1 MLKKILVA
9 IDGSQ
14 PSQRALDMGA
24 QIAEKFDAV
33 LVLIYVIRD
42 MQLPESL
49 RQMAEVELVQESR
62 LTTLQKIGQTIL
74 AEAATRA
81 KKQGA
86 KNVRN
91 EVRPGDPAGAIL
103 RYVAE
108 NSVDLIVMGSRGLGD
123 VESMLLGSVSR
134 KVSNLAKVGCLTVR

>member
-74 AEAATRA
+74 AEAAARA

-86 KNVRN
+86 KDVRN

-108 NSVDLIVMGSRGLGD
+108 NGVDLIVLGSRGLGD
-123 VESMLLGSVSR
+123 MESMLLGSVSR

>member
-108 NSVDLIVMGSRGLGD
+108 NGVDLIVMGSRGLGD

>member
-9 IDGSQ
+9 VDGSA
-14 PSQRALDMGA
+14 PSRRALKMGA
-24 QIAEKFDAV
+24 EIAQKFDAV

-62 LTTLQKIGQTIL
+62 LTTLQKIGQKIL
-74 AEAATRA
+74 EEAAE
-81 KKQGA
+81 GA
-86 KNVRN
+86 KATGARDIRL

-103 RYVAE
+103 RYASDE
-108 NSVDLIVMGSRGLGD
+108 KVDLIVMGSRGLGEM
-123 VESMLLGSVSR
+123 ESMLLGSVSR
-134 KVSNLAKVGCLTVR
+134 KVSNLAKVGCLTVH

>member
-42 MQLPESL
+42 MQLPDSL

-108 NSVDLIVMGSRGLGD
+108 NGVDLIVMGSRGLGD

>member
-86 KNVRN
+86 KDVRN

-108 NSVDLIVMGSRGLGD
+108 NGVDLIVLGSRGLGD
-123 VESMLLGSVSR
+123 MESILLGSVSR

>member
-42 MQLPESL
+42 MQLPDSL

-86 KNVRN
+86 KEVRS

-103 RYVAE
+103 RYAAE
-108 NSVDLIVMGSRGLGD
+108 NGVDIIVMGSRGLGEM
-123 VESMLLGSVSR
+123 ESFLLGSVSR

>member
-74 AEAATRA
+74 GEAATRA
-81 KKQGA
+81 KKQGV
-86 KNVRN
+86 KDVRN

-108 NSVDLIVMGSRGLGD
+108 NGVDLIIMGSRGLGEM
-123 VESMLLGSVSR
+123 ESMLLGSVSR

>member
-86 KNVRN
+86 KDVRN

-108 NSVDLIVMGSRGLGD
+108 NGVDLIVMGSRGLGD

>member
-24 QIAEKFDAV
+24 QIAEKFDAI

-42 MQLPESL
+42 MQLPDSL

-74 AEAATRA
+74 GEAAVRA
-81 KKQGA
+81 KNHGA
-86 KNVRN
+86 KQVLN

-103 RYVAE
+103 RYAAE
-108 NSVDLIVMGSRGLGD
+108 NAVDLIVMGSRGLGD
-123 VESMLLGSVSR
+123 MESMLLGSVSR

>member
-1 MLKKILVA
+1 MLNKILVA

-14 PSQRALDMGA
+14 PSQRALEMGA

-74 AEAATRA
+74 SEAAARA
-81 KKQGA
+81 KKLGV
-86 KNVRN
+86 KDVRN

-108 NSVDLIVMGSRGLGD
+108 NGVDLIVMGSRGLGEM
-123 VESMLLGSVSR
+123 ESMLLGSVSR

>member
-9 IDGSQ
+9 IDGSK

-42 MQLPESL
+42 MQLPDSL

-74 AEAATRA
+74 AEATARA
-81 KKQGA
+81 RKQGA
-86 KNVRN
+86 KDVRN
-91 EVRPGDPAGAIL
+91 EVRPGDTAGAIL
-103 RYVAE
+103 RYAAE
-108 NSVDLIVMGSRGLGD
+108 GGVDLIVMGSRGLGD
-123 VESMLLGSVSR
+123 MESLLLGSVSR

>member
-86 KNVRN
+86 KDVRN

-108 NSVDLIVMGSRGLGD
+108 NGVDLIVMGSRGLGD
-123 VESMLLGSVSR
+123 MESMLLGSVSR

>member
-74 AEAATRA
+74 AEAAARA

-86 KNVRN
+86 TDVRN

-108 NSVDLIVMGSRGLGD
+108 NGVDLIVLGSRGLGD
-123 VESMLLGSVSR
+123 MESMLLGSVSR

>member
-1 MLKKILVA
+1 MLNKILVA
-9 IDGSQ
+9 IDGS
-14 PSQRALDMGA
+14 PSSLRALDLGSE
-24 QIAEKFDAV
+24 IARRFDGL

-42 MQLPESL
+42 MQLPEAM
-49 RQMAEVELVQESR
+49 RQMAEVELVQETR

-86 KNVRN
+86 KDVRN

-103 RYVAE
+103 RYAAE
-108 NSVDLIVMGSRGLGD
+108 NGVDLIVMGSRGLGD
-123 VESMLLGSVSR
+123 MESFLLGSVSR

>member
-86 KNVRN
+86 KDVRN

-108 NSVDLIVMGSRGLGD
+108 NGVDLIVLGSRGLGD
-123 VESMLLGSVSR
+123 MESMLLGSVSR

>member
-81 KKQGA
+81 RKQGA
-86 KNVRN
+86 KDVRN

-108 NSVDLIVMGSRGLGD
+108 NGVDLIIMGSRGLGD
-123 VESMLLGSVSR
+123 MESMLLGSVSR